1 MRKLKTVALTKEK
14 ARKYLRII
22 SNKKHLTFHELSL
35 EVGIMEDILREQLSI
50 FDPMVRMFEEYDVVD
65 LIPAIEE
72 YLVPTQVMPKR
83 TVTAKKNAYES
94 IGEFVYANMTVPG
107 GIVDRGV
114 ELNLS
119 QLKALRKLVNAEIK
133 EKKTK

>member
-1 MRKLKTVALTKEK
+1 MKTLALTKEK

-22 SNKKHLTFHELSL
+22 SNKKHLTFHELYL
-35 EVGIMEDILREQLSI
+35 EVGIMEDIIREQLST
-50 FDPMVRMFEEYDVVD
+50 FDPMVRMFEEYNVCD

-72 YLVPTQVMPKR
+72 YLVPTKVMPKR
-83 TVTAKKNAYES
+83 APAKKSTYET
-94 IGEFVYANMTVPG
+94 INEFVYKNMTVPG
-107 GIVDRGV
+107 GIVDMGL

-133 EKKTK
+133 EKKNK

>member
-1 MRKLKTVALTKEK
+1 MKKLKTIALTKEK

-35 EVGIMEDILREQLSI
+35 EVGIMEDILREQLSV

-65 LIPAIEE
+65 LIPSIEE
-72 YLVPTQVMPKR
+72 YLVPTKVMPKR
-83 TVTAKKNAYES
+83 TVVAKKNAYES

>member
-1 MRKLKTVALTKEK
+1 MKTLALTKEK

-35 EVGIMEDILREQLSI
+35 EVGIMEDILREQLST
-50 FDPMVRMFEEYDVVD
+50 FDPMVRMFEEYNVCD

-72 YLVPTQVMPKR
+72 YLVPTKVMPKR
-83 TVTAKKNAYES
+83 TPAKKNTYET
-94 IGEFVYANMTVPG
+94 INEFVYKNMTVPG
-107 GIVDRGV
+107 GIVDMGL

-133 EKKTK
+133 EKKNK

>member
-1 MRKLKTVALTKEK
+1 MKTVELTKEK

-65 LIPAIEE
+65 LIPMIEE
-72 YLVPTQVMPKR
+72 YLVPTKVMPKR

>member
-1 MRKLKTVALTKEK
+1 MKTLALTKEK

-35 EVGIMEDILREQLSI
+35 EVGIMEDILREQLST
-50 FDPMVRMFEEYDVVD
+50 FDPMVRMFEEYNVCD

-72 YLVPTQVMPKR
+72 YLVPTKVMPKR
-83 TVTAKKNAYES
+83 TPVKKNAYET
-94 IGEFVYANMTVPG
+94 INEFVYRNMTVPG
-107 GIVDRGV
+107 GIVDMGL

-133 EKKTK
+133 EKKNK

>member
-1 MRKLKTVALTKEK
+1 MKTIALTKEK

-35 EVGIMEDILREQLSI
+35 EVGIMEDILREQLSV

-65 LIPAIEE
+65 LIPSIEE
-72 YLVPTQVMPKR
+72 YLVPTKVMPKR
-83 TVTAKKNAYES
+83 TVVAKKNAYES

>member
-1 MRKLKTVALTKEK
+1 MNKLKTVALTKEK

-35 EVGIMEDILREQLSI
+35 EVGIMEDILREQLSV

-65 LIPAIEE
+65 LIPMIEE
-72 YLVPTQVMPKR
+72 YLVPTKVMPKR

>member
-1 MRKLKTVALTKEK
+1 
-14 ARKYLRII
+14 
-22 SNKKHLTFHELSL
+22 
-35 EVGIMEDILREQLSI
+35 
-50 FDPMVRMFEEYDVVD
+50 
-65 LIPAIEE
+65 
-72 YLVPTQVMPKR
+72 
-83 TVTAKKNAYES
+83 
-94 IGEFVYANMTVPG
+94 MTVPG

>member
-1 MRKLKTVALTKEK
+1 MKTLALTKEK

-35 EVGIMEDILREQLSI
+35 EVGIMEDILREQFSV
-50 FDPMVRMFEEYDVVD
+50 FDPMVRMIEEYDVVE

-72 YLVPTQVMPKR
+72 YLVPTKVMPKR
-83 TVTAKKNAYES
+83 TTSSKPSAYES
-94 IGEFVYANMTVPG
+94 IGDFVYANMTVPG
-107 GIVDRGV
+107 GIVDRGM

-133 EKKTK
+133 EKKSK

>member
-1 MRKLKTVALTKEK
+1 MKTVALTKEK

-65 LIPAIEE
+65 LIPMIEE
-72 YLVPTQVMPKR
+72 YLVPTKVMPKR

>member
-1 MRKLKTVALTKEK
+1 MKTLALTKEK

-35 EVGIMEDILREQLSI
+35 EVGIMEDILREQLST
-50 FDPMVRMFEEYDVVD
+50 FDPMVRMFEEYNVCD
-65 LIPAIEE
+65 LIPSIEE
-72 YLVPTQVMPKR
+72 YLVPTKVMPKR
-83 TVTAKKNAYES
+83 TPAKKNAYET
-94 IGEFVYANMTVPG
+94 INEFVYKNMTVPG
-107 GIVDRGV
+107 GIVDMGL

-133 EKKTK
+133 EKKNK

>member
-35 EVGIMEDILREQLSI
+35 EVGIMEDILREQLSV

-72 YLVPTQVMPKR
+72 YLVPTKVMPKR
-83 TVTAKKNAYES
+83 TVTAKKSAYES

>member
-1 MRKLKTVALTKEK
+1 MKTMALTKEK

-22 SNKKHLTFHELSL
+22 SNKKHLTFRELSL
-35 EVGIMEDILREQLSI
+35 EVGIMEDILREQLSV

-72 YLVPTQVMPKR
+72 YLVPTKVMPKR
-83 TVTAKKNAYES
+83 TTNAKPSAYES
-94 IGEFVYANMTVPG
+94 IGDFVYANMTVPG
-107 GIVDRGV
+107 GIVDRGM

-133 EKKTK
+133 EKKGK

>member
-1 MRKLKTVALTKEK
+1 MKTVALTKEK

-72 YLVPTQVMPKR
+72 YLVPTKVMPKR

>member
-1 MRKLKTVALTKEK
+1 MKTIALTKEK

-35 EVGIMEDILREQLSI
+35 EVGIMEDILREQLSV

-72 YLVPTQVMPKR
+72 YLVPTKVMPKR
-83 TVTAKKNAYES
+83 TVVAKKNAYES

>member
-1 MRKLKTVALTKEK
+1 MKTVALTKEK

-35 EVGIMEDILREQLSI
+35 EVGIMEDILREQLSV
-50 FDPMVRMFEEYDVVD
+50 FDPMVRMFEEYDVVE
-65 LIPAIEE
+65 LIPMIEE
-72 YLVPTQVMPKR
+72 YLVPTKVMPKR

>member
-1 MRKLKTVALTKEK
+1 MKTIALTKEK

-22 SNKKHLTFHELSL
+22 SNKKNLTFHELSL

-50 FDPMVRMFEEYDVVD
+50 FDPMVRMFEEYNVCD
-65 LIPAIEE
+65 LAKSIEE
-72 YLVPTQVMPKR
+72 YLIPTKTMPKR
-83 TVTAKKNAYES
+83 TSSTKKAAYES
-94 IGEFVYANMTVPG
+94 IGDFVYANMTVPG
-107 GIVDRGV
+107 GIVDRGM

-133 EKKTK
+133 EKKNK

>member
-1 MRKLKTVALTKEK
+1 MKTLALTKEK

-35 EVGIMEDILREQLSI
+35 EVGIMEDILREQLST
-50 FDPMVRMFEEYDVVD
+50 FDPMVRMFEEYNVCD

-72 YLVPTQVMPKR
+72 YLVPTKVMPKR
-83 TVTAKKNAYES
+83 TPAKKNIYET
-94 IGEFVYANMTVPG
+94 INEFVYKNMTVPG
-107 GIVDRGV
+107 GIVDMGL

-133 EKKTK
+133 EKKNK

>member
-1 MRKLKTVALTKEK
+1 MKTVALTKEK

-35 EVGIMEDILREQLSI
+35 EVGIMEDILREQLSV

-65 LIPAIEE
+65 LIPMIEE
-72 YLVPTQVMPKR
+72 YLVPTKVMPKR